1 MQDKIISLDIVSS
14 ALNESSNINNF
25 YAELG
30 RYLNNT
36 RYNWKLLIADNG
48 STDDTWRVIQE
59 LARHNKNISG
69 FRMTKNF
76 GFENAI
82 EAVLRK
88 SDADVS
94 IVMASDLQDHPKYL
108 EILIAQFEL
117 GAEHVYQVVEK
128 RPGVGPIR
136 RINTRIFYALAKKF
150 SRGSVVPNA
159 GDFRLFTRKFREA
172 LLQMPESTRFL
183 RAMAMYP
190 GFATVAVEIPRVART
205 KGKSKTNL
213 VYALTLGIKGIL
225 SNSIYLLDAIG
236 IFSLFFSFFSF
247 LATVICSILW
257 IAVGV
262 PFAGFGTIMG
272 VALLGLS
279 ILFLC
284 LGLIAQYL
292 SLIYT
297 EVKNRP
303 HYFISEVV

>member
-14 ALNESSNINNF
+14 ALNESSNINDF

-30 RYLNNT
+30 THLNNT

-59 LARHNKNISG
+59 LAQHNQNISG

-88 SDADVS
+88 SDADIS

-190 GFATVAVEIPRVART
+190 GFTTVAVEIPRVAR
-205 KGKSKTNL
+205 KQGKSKTNL
-213 VYALTLGIKGIL
+213 FYALTLGIKGIL

-236 IFSLFFSFFSF
+236 IFSIFFSFFSF

-257 IAVGV
+257 ITVGV
-262 PFAGFGTIMG
+262 PFAGFGTIVG

-284 LGLIAQYL
+284 LGLMAQYL
-292 SLIYT
+292 SLIYA

-303 HYFISEVV
+303 HYFISEIV

>member
-1 MQDKIISLDIVSS
+1 MEAKSISLDIVSS
-14 ALNESSNINNF
+14 ALNESSNIKTF
-25 YAELG
+25 YEELS
-30 RYLNNT
+30 RHLNNT
-36 RYNWKLLIADNG
+36 KYNWRLLIADNG
-48 STDDTWRVIQE
+48 STDDTWDIIQE
-59 LARHNKNISG
+59 LTRNNQNVSG
-69 FRMTKNF
+69 FRMAKNF

-88 SDADVS
+88 SNADVS
-94 IVMASDLQDHPKYL
+94 IVMASDLQDHPRYL
-108 EILIAQFEL
+108 EILLTQFEL

-136 RINTRIFYALAKKF
+136 RFNTKIFYTLAKKI

-159 GDFRLFTRKFREA
+159 GDFRLFSRKFRQA
-172 LLQMPESTRFL
+172 LLQMEESTRFL

-190 GFATVAVEIPRVART
+190 GFRTVAVEIPRVART
-205 KGKSKTNL
+205 KGKSKTN
-213 VYALTLGIKGIL
+213 VFYALTLGVKGIL
-225 SNSIYLLDAIG
+225 SNSIYLLDAVG
-236 IFSLFFSFFSF
+236 IFSIIFSIFSF
-247 LATVICSILW
+247 LATVLCSILW

-262 PFAGFGTIMG
+262 PFAGFGTILG
-272 VALLGLS
+272 VTLLGLS
-279 ILFLC
+279 MIFLC